1 MEIFLT
7 GISKKKKKKISNMN
21 YEMKESQEI
30 PYS

>member
-7 GISKKKKKKISNMN
+7 GISKKKKKKNFK
-21 YEMKESQEI
+21 YELWNEESQEI